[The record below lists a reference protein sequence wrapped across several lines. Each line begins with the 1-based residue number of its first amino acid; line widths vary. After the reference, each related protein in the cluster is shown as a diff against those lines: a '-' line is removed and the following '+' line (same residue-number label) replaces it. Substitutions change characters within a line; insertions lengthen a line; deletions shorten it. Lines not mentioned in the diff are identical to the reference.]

1 MVKPTPT
8 LSAAFLESAASKN
21 ELVKKLKS
29 VHSALSDDDVEPN
42 SAAYPS
48 LDGLA
53 AYLVK
58 PKLLSHKDK
67 EVRLFTSLCCIEVFY
82 LYAPEPPWDSDEI
95 IAVFEQIIS
104 QLSNLAHC
112 HSSSQTNY
120 AMYFHILEQL
130 ANVKIGVVLVEL
142 TRQGDENALEQ
153 LAELTRTLL
162 TLVHKDHPQEVM
174 NHAVSAIAA
183 CIDEFDSTIPTAI
196 LDEVL
201 LCVARGP
208 SADANAENNA
218 TATPAYMCAY
228 NVIKRCEDRLSTPVA
243 MLMNGLLDGNTQ
255 IMNDTQ
261 ISQDAVWG
269 IVFELHRIAPSL
281 LTTVIG
287 NVASALQVEEAD
299 RRLRVVKLL
308 GRLFYS
314 PTSDVGVKF
323 ASCFRQWS
331 DRIKDVDVTIRKQMA
346 RCLVKILENKADLRQ
361 SATKSLIALLEDPV
375 TDIRIE
381 VVHAICDLA
390 SEDPSKVREEL
401 LQAIGQRVSSKS
413 KTERKDAATGLAQ
426 IYQTHYSKPKL
437 VEINENEDCNI
448 DTIIKVSMNLEMDNV
463 SGVHE
468 SLAWIPTVI
477 FQALCYNDTVDSDMR
492 SRVIQIVDDVLL
504 PKSLSST
511 ARTAGLA
518 MIINSIK
525 DNDNALKWLS
535 KFLSERAEAQSA
547 LAAYLEARETS
558 RGFSTGSAEYLTAN
572 VDAEEKLDL
581 LVNKYVPLDDP
592 KKSDIL
598 NKIHTHKDKTLFKIM
613 ESICDS
619 NHSPSARVKALDE
632 LPKRVSSLGAVAA
645 SWMKTLVRRVS
656 MGSALQFDTINHC
669 AMLAQECFGE
679 EEFYTSSHFLDIVKL
694 ATTAF
699 PKIGQGNK
707 GECFKTLTEFFSETR
722 KLSGKAK
729 DEAEDNNIVSS
740 LSKILAAIAP
750 SASATSTKTDDKQF
764 QDELLRLCVKDGTPE
779 QAKDAVHV
787 MAALVAKGD
796 KAELSAFS
804 PLLKALTAPQ
814 RLALN
819 NERCVAILAALAA
832 LAATAPLAF
841 EGGGGGSSEGRGVK
855 AVRFALESVIL
866 GKRGASILATDDDD
880 EMDEEGPAKS
890 AKEKAALEKK
900 LASARIVSA
909 IELLVAHIR
918 SLPKYNKKKEVTNT
932 SDEVSAPAHTKVV
945 FSTLVRILE
954 DDGLP
959 PSTRDRKICTDAKS
973 KAAIRRAAGIGLIQ
987 LCDPAGGRDCFLDV
1001 KGWHTLSRSFTDSNS
1016 AVREGVVEQLSMMIT
1031 GQGSFS
1037 AVAPSLRFLALTVL
1051 CADADGNNTVA
1062 NGGAVNIGKRSTA
1075 ARSAALQC
1083 VKTLRNTCDQI
1094 LLQCKA
1100 RGAGGEAMF
1109 ESQVKPA
1116 VMPEFSLPYALNLLA
1131 FRSETPIIKDG
1142 SKAAESDAGYKQLR
1156 RRLKWLLEPLIQSLG
1171 NHADNISF
1179 LLRVTELVGNSFE
1192 CVDIIG
1198 ADEEEAQ
1205 DDMKGADASK
1215 KLTTVCKAAREALL
1229 KYVKTDDNL
1238 APYPAPVQI
1247 PSQMFKK
1254 REGGQ
1259 FKATKVDLIKERKRI
1274 SEMQDDDDMNMGDD
1288 GGFAMNEDDDFEVR
1302 ETEAHVDDMT
1312 HAADLVKSPVRKA
1325 RRMTNWN
1332 VSPIGS
1338 PNGRN
1343 KSINKSLNTSA
1354 SSASGRQP
1362 LSQAPLVKTVIKVN
1376 RMDTSVDG
1384 SHSSFSKSGSST
1396 GKKRKGGKKTT
1407 ASVDESFDFDDN
1419 ENVATANTS
1428 TGKGSGS
1435 AAKKAKKATATKP
1448 KAKAAGRRSVRAR

>member
-1 MVKPTPT
+1 
-8 LSAAFLESAASKN
+8 
-21 ELVKKLKS
+21 
-29 VHSALSDDDVEPN
+29 
-42 SAAYPS
+42 
-48 LDGLA
+48 
-53 AYLVK
+53 
-58 PKLLSHKDK
+58 
-67 EVRLFTSLCCIEVFY
+67 
-82 LYAPEPPWDSDEI
+82 PPPPPP
-95 IAVFEQIIS
+95 
-104 QLSNLAHC
+104 QL
-112 HSSSQTNY
+112 
-120 AMYFHILEQL
+120 I
-130 ANVKIGVVLVEL
+130 
-142 TRQGDENALEQ
+142 RQGDENALEQ

-208 SADANAENNA
+208 SADANTEDNT

-401 LQAIGQRVSSKS
+401 LKAIGNRVSSKS

-426 IYQTHYSKPKL
+426 VYQTHYSKPKL
-437 VEINENEDCNI
+437 AEINENEDCSI
-448 DTIIKVSMNLEMDNV
+448 DTIIKVSMNLEMENV

-468 SLAWIPTVI
+468 SLAWIPTTI

-518 MIINSIK
+518 MIMNSIK
-525 DNDNALKWLS
+525 DDDNAVKWLS
-535 KFLSERAEAQSA
+535 KFLSERAEAQGA
-547 LAAYLEARETS
+547 LSAYLEAREAS

-581 LVNKYVPLDDP
+581 LVNKYVPLDDA

-598 NKIHTHKDKTLFKIM
+598 SKIHTHKDKTLFSLM
-613 ESICDS
+613 SSLCDC
-619 NHSPSARVKALDE
+619 NHSPSARAKALDD
-632 LPKRVSSLGAVAA
+632 LPKRVSSLGSVAA
-645 SWMKTLVRRVS
+645 TWMKTLVRRVS
-656 MGSALQFDTINHC
+656 MGSAFQFDTINHC

-699 PKIGQGNK
+699 PKIGEGNK

-729 DEAEDNNIVSS
+729 DEADDNNIVSS

-750 SASATSTKTDDKQF
+750 SASATVTGSKTNDKQF

-779 QAKDAVHV
+779 QARDAVHV

-855 AVRFALESVIL
+855 AVRFALESVLL
-866 GKRGASILATDDDD
+866 GKRGASILATDDADD
-880 EMDEEGPAKS
+880 DMDEEAPAKS
-890 AKEKAALEKK
+890 AKDKAAMEKK

-909 IELLVAHIR
+909 IELLVAHVR
-918 SLPKYNKKKEVTNT
+918 SLPKYNKKKDSAIT
-932 SDEVSAPAHTKVV
+932 SDDVSAPAHTKVV

-987 LCDPAGGRDCFLDV
+987 LCDPASGRDCFLDV
-1001 KGWHTLSRSFTDSNS
+1001 KGWHTLSIAFTDSNS
-1016 AVREGVVEQLSMMIT
+1016 GVREGVVEQLSMMIT
-1031 GQGSFS
+1031 GQGSFGKT
-1037 AVAPSLRFLALTVL
+1037 APSLRFLALTVF
-1051 CADADGNNTVA
+1051 CADADGNNTIA

-1083 VKTLRNTCDQI
+1083 VKTLRNTCDQV

-1109 ESQVKPA
+1109 ESQASPTRSEATSWECDNHTRRAGITTIAVVTRLLEERVKPA
-1116 VMPEFSLPYALNLLA
+1116 FMPEFSLPYALNLLA
-1131 FRSETPIIKDG
+1131 FRPETPIVKDD
-1142 SKAAESDAGYKQLR
+1142 SKTADSDAGYKQLR

-1205 DDMKGADASK
+1205 ADMKGADASM

-1229 KYVKTDDNL
+1229 KYVKTDANL

-1259 FKATKVDLIKERKRI
+1259 FKATKVDLAKERKRI
-1274 SEMQDDDDMNMGDD
+1274 AELKDDDDMNMGDD
-1288 GGFAMNEDDDFEVR
+1288 GGFAMNEDDDFEVK
-1302 ETEAHVDDMT
+1302 ETEAHVDDLQ
-1312 HAADLVKSPVRKA
+1312 HAADLIKSPVRKA

-1332 VSPIGS
+1332 VSPISS

-1362 LSQAPLVKTVIKVN
+1362 LSQAPLVKTAIKVN
-1376 RMDTSVDG
+1376 RMDSSVDG

-1396 GKKRKGGKKTT
+1396 GKKRKGGKKG
-1407 ASVDESFDFDDN
+1407 AKANVDESFDFDD
-1419 ENVATANTS
+1419 ENVATANNTS
-1428 TGKGSGS
+1428 TGKATGS
-1435 AAKKAKKATATKP
+1435 AAKKAKKATVTKP
-1448 KAKAAGRRSVRAR
+1448 KAKAGGRRATRAR